1 MYEKFEVEFHKNDLA
16 AYVLHIDQPPALE
29 LIIQYLEISN
39 YYKIHLKF
47 FSDNNSIRNIS
58 SIICIIK
65 FVQLN
70 RENRCE
76 VWTRVL
82 GVAVLGESGV
92 ICLEGR
98 IERDVTCKTTA
109 QLDRVDLGSHFDS
122 HTALKIYWL

>member
-1 MYEKFEVEFHKNDLA
+1 MYEKFEVEFHKNDLT

-29 LIIQYLEISN
+29 LIIQYLEISIFF
-39 YYKIHLKF
+39 KINLKF
-47 FSDNNSIRNIS
+47 FSNNNSIRNIS

-82 GVAVLGESGV
+82 SVAVLSESGV

-98 IERDVTCKTTA
+98 IKRDVTCKTTA
-109 QLDRVDLGSHFDS
+109 QFDWVNFGRHFDS
-122 HTALKIYWL
+122 HTA